1 LPARR
6 LDVYQASAAAQHP
19 LAAIELTNNSDTGLP
34 PGVLTLY
41 QPNAERGALYLGD
54 ARLAAFPVGDK
65 RLLSYAVDSKL
76 LVDRSTAEQRPIV
89 KATIA
94 DGILRVTRVLR
105 QTTTYRVKGNTAP
118 PQLIVEHPRHA
129 GFKLTMPDPS
139 GVEMATG
146 AYRIPVNIAGS
157 EAALTVVED
166 QPLEEAI
173 RLLDSEDDEIGAL
186 AVSTELDAKLRQ
198 VLTDLGARRQT
209 ITRQRAEL
217 DRLKEQR
224 GQLVDDESRLR
235 DDLTALG
242 RDTALRKRLLDKF
255 AETETAID
263 TVAASIAKTESTL
276 AAAQKELASYVG
288 GLRL

>member
-1 LPARR
+1 
-6 LDVYQASAAAQHP
+6 
-19 LAAIELTNNSDTGLP
+19 LTNDGDTGLP

-41 QPNAERGALYLGD
+41 QQNGERGALYLGD
-54 ARLAAFPVGDK
+54 ARLAAFPIGDK
-65 RLLSYAVDSKL
+65 RLLSYAVDTKV
-76 LVDRSTAEQRPIV
+76 LVDRSTAEQRPVV

-94 DGILRVTRVLR
+94 EGILRITRVLR
-105 QTTTYRVKGNTAP
+105 QTATYRVKGSAGSP
-118 PQLIVEHPRHA
+118 PLIVEHPRHA
-129 GFKLTMPDPS
+129 GFKLTTPDPS
-139 GVEMATG
+139 GVELTAG
-146 AYRIPVNIAGS
+146 AYRIPANLGS
-157 EAALTVVED
+157 GETTLAVVED
-166 QPLEEAI
+166 QPLEETI

-186 AVSTELDAKLRQ
+186 AASTELDTKLRQ
-198 VLTDLGARRQT
+198 ALTDLGARRQA

-224 GQLVDDESRLR
+224 GQLVEDEGRLR

-263 TVAASIAKTESTL
+263 TVTASIAKAESGL

-288 GLRL
+288 GLKL